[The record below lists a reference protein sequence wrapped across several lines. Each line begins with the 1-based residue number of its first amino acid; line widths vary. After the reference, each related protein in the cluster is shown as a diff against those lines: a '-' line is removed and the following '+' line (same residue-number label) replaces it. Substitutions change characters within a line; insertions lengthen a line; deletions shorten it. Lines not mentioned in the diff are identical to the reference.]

1 MIEKKNKD
9 IYISIYCFYS
19 VYTHILKNFKLGYA
33 FSNRKI
39 GLLAKINVDIIYLGL
54 IQSLYKFTTIKYFII
69 SEGWFNPTYILD
81 YIHFV
86 LIYFIICFLAGV

>member
-9 IYISIYCFYS
+9 IYISIYCFYW
-19 VYTHILKNFKLGYA
+19 VYKHILKHFKLVYA
-33 FSNRKI
+33 FSNSEI
-39 GLLAKINVDIIYLGL
+39 GL

>member
-1 MIEKKNKD
+1 MILVIEK
-9 IYISIYCFYS
+9 SS
-19 VYTHILKNFKLGYA
+19 V
-33 FSNRKI
+33 
-39 GLLAKINVDIIYLGL
+39 YLGL
-54 IQSLYKFTTIKYFII
+54 IESLYKFTTIKYFII

>member
-19 VYTHILKNFKLGYA
+19 VYTHILKHFKLGYD

>member
-9 IYISIYCFYS
+9 IYISIYCFYV
-19 VYTHILKNFKLGYA
+19 VYKHILKHFKLGYA
-33 FSNRKI
+33 FSNSEI
-39 GLLAKINVDIIYLGL
+39 GFYLGL